1 MSFVKSTAL
10 NVRRPKHFFLN
21 SIFPSLISL
30 ACPCNYDIL
39 CVLKSNFKC
48 TKYIAKYTFCHT
60 INKLHYCD
68 KNYFIASLM
77 NLMWSAIYGIK
88 NLNQN
93 EKTILM
99 ELSWHLKGTVMN
111 TRFYKW
117 GCYKSSC
124 AHHPFVTAMHKWWAW
139 SFETLSSQ
147 VAWENKT
154 ENELSSWLVQ
164 TTDTHHSLS

>member
-68 KNYFIASLM
+68 KNYFIASLHWWIWCEVLFM
-77 NLMWSAIYGIK
+77 ELKTWIK
-88 NLNQN
+88 SY
-93 EKTILM
+93 EKTIWNFLGISKEQLWIRDFTNEAVTSLPVLIILLLLPCIND
-99 ELSWHLKGTVMN
+99 ELEALK
-111 TRFYKW
+111 
-117 GCYKSSC
+117 
-124 AHHPFVTAMHKWWAW
+124 H
-139 SFETLSSQ
+139 
-147 VAWENKT
+147 
-154 ENELSSWLVQ
+154 
-164 TTDTHHSLS
+164 

>member
-68 KNYFIASLM
+68 KNYFIASLHWWIWCEV
-77 NLMWSAIYGIK
+77 LF
-88 NLNQN
+88 
-93 EKTILM
+93 M
-99 ELSWHLKGTVMN
+99 ELKTWIRIRKRFGTFLASQRNSYEYEILQMRLLQV
-111 TRFYKW
+111 FLCSSSF
-117 GCYKSSC
+117 CYC
-124 AHHPFVTAMHKWWAW
+124 HA
-139 SFETLSSQ
+139 
-147 VAWENKT
+147 
-154 ENELSSWLVQ
+154 
-164 TTDTHHSLS
+164 